1 VNFIRTERLLTAR
14 DLERVSDAH
23 LCMPEIRDLGR
34 GMLADLGELLLES
47 CERIAAINDRRRYGD
62 AVLAPRQ
69 RRQRDRRCNEMVA
82 RELPVFVRTV
92 NALLKS
98 GGALKASLETWEE
111 PTLFGPPDRIVI
123 LSLTLDRARVT
134 V

>member
-1 VNFIRTERLLTAR
+1 VNLLKTERLLTAR
-14 DLERVSDAH
+14 DLERVADAH
-23 LCMPEIRDLGR
+23 LCMPEIRDLGS
-34 GMLADLGELLLES
+34 GTLADLGELLLES

-69 RRQRDRRCNEMVA
+69 RRERDRRCNELVA

-92 NALLKS
+92 NALLES
-98 GGALKASLETWEE
+98 GGAVEAALETWQE